1 MLDKYTHMTQFEGIK
16 PEKAA
21 TTLGFDTGYAYAI
34 RAVPP
39 DGKTQEAL
47 EREMAQVE
55 QLVSH
60 AHLRSL
66 FRRHW
71 LKGYHYWHVCL
82 LAKEW
87 LECTYRER
95 EVVALQTRQL
105 GDDEHDPWSCAY
117 RMVDPIS
124 RMYFDYTLFVYWVR
138 VREGRAVNWWMVA
151 PSSEPNAKG
160 LLSGIFIQVIPTC
173 GNTLLQ
179 ITAVVDEARF
189 TRFTH
194 CYDDG
199 TEHCT
204 HLLKCDVPCQVVL
217 CEGEMGT
224 IVMHGGTDD
233 APQEQKITFQIIDG
247 ELVDMDNPHGLPLH
261 VEVVI

>member
-1 MLDKYTHMTQFEGIK
+1 MTQFEGIE

-21 TTLGFDTGYAYAI
+21 ATLGFDTGYAYAI

-47 EREMAQVE
+47 EREMVQVE

-60 AHLRSL
+60 THLRSL

-71 LKGYHYWHVCL
+71 LKGYHSWHVCL
-82 LAKEW
+82 RASEW
-87 LECTYRER
+87 LERTYRER
-95 EVVALQTRQL
+95 EIVACHPRQL
-105 GDDEHDPWSCAY
+105 GDDEHDPWACEY
-117 RMVDPIS
+117 RMVDPVS
-124 RMYFDYTLFVYWVR
+124 RAYFDSTLFVYWVR
-138 VREGRAVNWWMVA
+138 ELEGRAVNWWMVA
-151 PSSEPNAKG
+151 PGGENAKG
-160 LLSGIFIQVIPTC
+160 RTPGIFIRVIQTC

-189 TRFTH
+189 TQFIH

-204 HLLKCDVPCQVVL
+204 HQMIRDVPCQVVL

-224 IVMHGGTDD
+224 IVIHGGTDD
-233 APQEQKITFQIIDG
+233 LPQEQ
-247 ELVDMDNPHGLPLH
+247 
-261 VEVVI
+261 